1 MTKWTKEDK
10 EWLGY
15 KRKMSVQNK
24 DAVDITGGTMTGT
37 TVNSVTVGTNASGNK
52 TFSTS
57 NPSGGE
63 NGDIWYKYI

>member
-24 DAVDITGGTMTGT
+24 DEISLSQPPWENREANAGNNLSPLPEV
-37 TVNSVTVGTNASGNK
+37 SVSLSKENK
-52 TFSTS
+52 WTK
-57 NPSGGE
+57 
-63 NGDIWYKYI
+63 D

>member
-24 DAVDITGGTMTGT
+24 DKISLSQPPWENREANAGNNLSPLPEV
-37 TVNSVTVGTNASGNK
+37 SVSLSKENK
-52 TFSTS
+52 WTK
-57 NPSGGE
+57 
-63 NGDIWYKYI
+63 D

>member
-24 DAVDITGGTMTGT
+24 DAISLSTPPWEKQLSSEFEVR
-37 TVNSVTVGTNASGNK
+37 SVIERSSSLV
-52 TFSTS
+52 TS
-57 NPSGGE
+57 KIDVS
-63 NGDIWYKYI
+63 

>member
-24 DAVDITGGTMTGT
+24 DKISLSQPPWENREANAGNNLSPLPKV
-37 TVNSVTVGTNASGNK
+37 SVSLSEENK
-52 TFSTS
+52 WTK
-57 NPSGGE
+57 
-63 NGDIWYKYI
+63 D